1 MTYGQGKRHP
11 SSKNTCSLYPAG
23 RRGGRGEKQHFP
35 VGEQHAVHGFA
46 GKYETVYTYLFIWKL
61 LLS

>member
-1 MTYGQGKRHP
+1 M
-11 SSKNTCSLYPAG
+11 CSLYPAG